1 MTQLTINLPDNA
13 YKALQL
19 EAKQRGEPIDKLII
33 KYLSLANFI
42 SNNEEQKDKTGWP
55 AGFIEKTAGS
65 FSDDPLKRVPQGDFE
80 KRLDFK

>member
-13 YKALQL
+13 YEALQL

-33 KYLSLANFI
+33 KYLSLAKFI
-42 SNNEEQKDKTGWP
+42 SNNEEQKDKTAWP
-55 AGFIEKTAGS
+55 DGFIGETAGS
-65 FSDDPLKRVPQGDFE
+65 FADDPLVRAPQGNFE